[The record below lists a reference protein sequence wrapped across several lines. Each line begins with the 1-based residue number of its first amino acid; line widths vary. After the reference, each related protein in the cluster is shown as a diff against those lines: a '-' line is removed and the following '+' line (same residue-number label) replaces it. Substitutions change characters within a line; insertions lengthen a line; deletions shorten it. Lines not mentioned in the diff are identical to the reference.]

1 MTGDRYDLLAD
12 KLYAAVI
19 SDVLDA
25 TGRRDQVLKAGVTH
39 LCGRGVLVGRAATM
53 LAGEQVEVEGEPYA
67 LQVEAT
73 DALREGDVV
82 VATTQGNEQAAFWG
96 ELFST
101 AAMARGA
108 RGLVLDGFVRDR
120 RKIDEIGFPV
130 FATGSRPVDS
140 MGRLTVH
147 AHGVPIRCGGVVV
160 RPGDLV
166 FAEPDGVVV
175 VPAEIEDEVIAAA
188 LEKVERE
195 DTVRDELTK
204 GASLAEAWRRH
215 GVL

>member
-1 MTGDRYDLLAD
+1 MNSDQYDRLAD

-25 TGRRDQVLKAGVTH
+25 AGRRNQVLDARVTH
-39 LCGRGVLVGRAATM
+39 YLGPGVLVGRAATM
-53 LAGEQVEVEGEPYA
+53 LAGEQVEVEGKPYA

-73 DALREGDVV
+73 DALREDDVI

-108 RGLVLDGFVRDR
+108 RGLVLDGYVRDR
-120 RKIDEIGFPV
+120 RKIDEIGFSV

-140 MGRLTVH
+140 MGRITVH
-147 AHGVPIRCGGVVV
+147 AHGIPILCGGVVV
-160 RPGDLV
+160 KPGDLI

-175 VPAEIEDEVIAAA
+175 VPAEIEEAVISAA
-188 LEKVERE
+188 LEKVEKE
-195 DTVRDELTK
+195 DNVRDELAQ
-204 GASLAEAWRRH
+204 GASLAEAWKRH

>member
-1 MTGDRYDLLAD
+1 MKSDQYDRIAD

-25 TGRRDQVLKAGVTH
+25 AGRRHQVLDARVTH
-39 LCGRGVLVGRAATM
+39 YCGPGVLVGRAATM
-53 LAGEQVEVEGEPYA
+53 LAGEQVEVEDEPYA

-73 DALREGDVV
+73 DALGKGDVI
-82 VATTQGNEQAAFWG
+82 VATTQGNERAAFWG

-147 AHGVPIRCGGVVV
+147 AHGIPIRCGGVVV
-160 RPGDLV
+160 RPGDLI

-175 VPAEIEDEVIAAA
+175 VPAVIEDGIIAAA
-188 LEKVERE
+188 LEKIERE
-195 DTVRDELTK
+195 DTVRDELAK
-204 GASLAEAWRRH
+204 GASLAEAWKRY

>member
-1 MTGDRYDLLAD
+1 MNSDQYDSLAD

-25 TGRRDQVLKAGVTH
+25 AGRRNQVLDARVIHYLGP
-39 LCGRGVLVGRAATM
+39 GVLVGRAATM
-53 LAGEQVEVEGEPYA
+53 LAGEQVEVEGKPYA

-73 DALREGDVV
+73 DALREDDVI

-108 RGLVLDGFVRDR
+108 RGLVLDGYVRDR
-120 RKIDEIGFPV
+120 RKIDEIGFSV

-147 AHGVPIRCGGVVV
+147 AHGIPIRCGGVVV
-160 RPGDLV
+160 KPGDLI

-175 VPAEIEDEVIAAA
+175 VPAEIEDGIIAAA
-188 LEKVERE
+188 LEKVESE
-195 DTVRDELTK
+195 DAVRDELAK
-204 GASLAEAWRRH
+204 GASLAEAWKRH

>member
-1 MTGDRYDLLAD
+1 VNSDQYDRLAD

-25 TGRRDQVLKAGVTH
+25 AGRRNQVLDARVTH
-39 LCGRGVLVGRAATM
+39 YLGPGVLVGRAATM
-53 LAGEQVEVEGEPYA
+53 LAGEQVEVEGKPYA

-73 DALREGDVV
+73 DALREDDVI

-108 RGLVLDGFVRDR
+108 RGLVLDGYVRDR
-120 RKIDEIGFPV
+120 RKIDEIGFSV

-147 AHGVPIRCGGVVV
+147 AHGIPIQCGGVVV
-160 RPGDLV
+160 KPGDLI

-175 VPAEIEDEVIAAA
+175 VPAEIEEAVISAA
-188 LEKVERE
+188 LEKVEKE
-195 DTVRDELTK
+195 DNVRDELAK
-204 GASLAEAWRRH
+204 GASLAEAWKRH

>member
-1 MTGDRYDLLAD
+1 VTGDQYDRLAD

-25 TGRRDQVLKAGVTH
+25 AGRRGQVLDARVTH
-39 LCGRGVLVGRAATM
+39 YCGPGVLVGRAATM

-108 RGLVLDGFVRDR
+108 RGLILDGLVRDR

-130 FATGSRPVDS
+130 FATGARPVDS
-140 MGRLTVH
+140 MGRLTVY
-147 AHGVPIRCGGVVV
+147 AHGVQICCGGVVV

-175 VPAEIEDEVIAAA
+175 VPGEIEEQVIAAA
-188 LEKVERE
+188 LEKVQKE
-195 DTVRDELTK
+195 DTVRDELAK
-204 GASLAEAWRRH
+204 GASLADAWKRH

>member
-1 MTGDRYDLLAD
+1 MNSDQYDRLAD

-25 TGRRDQVLKAGVTH
+25 AGRRNQVLDARVTH
-39 LCGRGVLVGRAATM
+39 YLGPGVLVGRAATM
-53 LAGEQVEVEGEPYA
+53 LAGEQVEVEGKPYA

-73 DALREGDVV
+73 DALREDDVI

-108 RGLVLDGFVRDR
+108 RGLVLDGYVRDR
-120 RKIDEIGFPV
+120 RKIDEIGFSV

-140 MGRLTVH
+140 MGRLMVH
-147 AHGVPIRCGGVVV
+147 AHRIPIRCGGVVV
-160 RPGDLV
+160 KPGDLI

-175 VPAEIEDEVIAAA
+175 VPAEIEEAVISAA
-188 LEKVERE
+188 LEKVEKE
-195 DTVRDELTK
+195 DNVRDELAK
-204 GASLAEAWRRH
+204 GASLAEAWKRH

>member
-1 MTGDRYDLLAD
+1 MNSDQYDRLAD

-25 TGRRDQVLKAGVTH
+25 AGRRNQVLDARVTH
-39 LCGRGVLVGRAATM
+39 SLGPGVLVGRATTM

-73 DALREGDVV
+73 DALREDDVI

-108 RGLVLDGFVRDR
+108 RGLVLDGYVRDR
-120 RKIDEIGFPV
+120 RKIGEIGFSV

-147 AHGVPIRCGGVVV
+147 AHGIPILCGGVVV
-160 RPGDLV
+160 KPGDLI
-166 FAEPDGVVV
+166 FGEPDGVVV
-175 VPAEIEDEVIAAA
+175 VPAEIEEEVISAA
-188 LEKVERE
+188 LEKVEKE
-195 DTVRDELTK
+195 DSVRDELAK
-204 GASLAEAWRRH
+204 GASLAEAWKRH